1 MLASCSLMH
10 VLDEC
15 GLEGALIWLQEQR
28 QGREA
33 AEAEVASLRQQLEE
47 TAQAQSTALAA
58 LNLEMKSIEARSTTA
73 VQVCLHQQNLEHHC
87 AIR

>member
-1 MLASCSLMH
+1 MH

-15 GLEGALIWLQEQR
+15 GLDGDEALIWLQEQR